1 MRFPGFLFY
10 SVGPVEAGWVSC
22 FLAQLVV
29 LLCYYFD
36 TLYSLL

>member
-1 MRFPGFLFY
+1 MRFPGFFY
-10 SVGPVEAGWVSC
+10 SVGSIEVGWGSC
-22 FLAQLVV
+22 FLTQLVV